1 MHTEA
6 ERREAGAAA
15 RRTLPRS
22 FHAAWDPPSTRK
34 DPLKILRAQGKNRIQ
49 ELLPLR
55 TQRMSQSP
63 FAFLRGAAAVMAS
76 DLSGLPNTGLTVQ
89 LCGDAHL
96 ANFGSYASPE
106 GIPVFDVNDFDE
118 TFPGP
123 FEWDVKR
130 LATSFVVS
138 ARDSGFADHACRAL
152 ALRCV
157 RHYRRHMARLSNLP
171 PLDAWHSTIDLRT
184 AIESIDSHKIRRR
197 LEKRLRT
204 IIDATDAHYNLVD
217 EATLTIKDG
226 GNTRHM
232 PQFSD
237 TINAAFA
244 AYPETLQPQYADLV
258 NRYALR
264 DRAMKI
270 VGIGSVG
277 TLCAIGLYVSADG
290 APLLLQVKEA
300 QESVLAPYTGARNPA
315 CQGER
320 VVTGQR
326 RLQAQSD
333 IFLGWTTTP
342 IDNRHFYVRRLKDS
356 RLADIGAALE
366 ADMLPFAAALC
377 GRTLARAHGRAGDAA
392 LLAGYMTD
400 RDGGDGDSFDQ
411 AITAFAL
418 AYADQTAKDFAAFTE
433 SEKPLA
439 HEVGEGGAHREAV
452 GG

>member
-15 RRTLPRS
+15 RRHLPRS
-22 FHAAWDPPSTRK
+22 FHAAWDPPPDRK
-34 DPLKILRAQGKNRIQ
+34 NPVAILKAQGETRIR

-55 TQRMSQSP
+55 YQRMRASA
-63 FAFLRGAAAVMAS
+63 FAFLRGSAAVMAS
-76 DLSGLPNTGLTVQ
+76 DLSLLPHTGLMVQ

-106 GIPVFDVNDFDE
+106 GNPVFDANDFDE

-130 LATSFVVS
+130 LAASLVVS
-138 ARDSGFADHACRAL
+138 GRENGFTDRDCRSL
-152 ALRCV
+152 VLRCV
-157 RHYRRHMARLSNLP
+157 RHYRRHMERLSGLP
-171 PLDAWHSTIDLRT
+171 PLEAWHSTIDMRT
-184 AIESIDSHKIRRR
+184 AIAGIDAHKLRRR
-197 LEKRLRT
+197 MEKRLHAVM
-204 IIDATDAHYNLVD
+204 DASEAHYNLVD
-217 EATLTIKDG
+217 EAALEIKDG

-232 PQFSD
+232 PAFSA
-237 TINAAFA
+237 TIDAAFA
-244 AYPETLQPQYADLV
+244 AYPATLQPQYADLLG
-258 NRYALR
+258 RYRLV
-264 DRAMKI
+264 DRAMKV

-277 TLCAIGLYVSADG
+277 TLCAIGLFASADG

-300 QESVLAPYTGARNPA
+300 QESVLAPFTGAPRPA

-333 IFLGWTTTP
+333 IFLGWTQAP
-342 IDNRHFYVRRLKDS
+342 IDGRHFYIRKLKDS

-392 LLAGYMTD
+392 LLAGYMCD
-400 RDGGDGDSFDQ
+400 RDGGDGDRFDQ
-411 AITAFAL
+411 AIAAFAM
-418 AYADQTAKDFAAFTE
+418 AYADQTEKDFAEFCAA
-433 SEKPLA
+433 LDA
-439 HEVGEGGAHREAV
+439 GELGAS
-452 GG
+452 

>member
-1 MHTEA
+1 MQTEA

-15 RRTLPRS
+15 RRHLPRS
-22 FHAAWDPPSTRK
+22 FHAAWDPPGSRRN
-34 DPLKILRAQGKNRIQ
+34 PLDILRAQGTSRIQ
-49 ELLPLR
+49 DLLPLR
-55 TQRMSQSP
+55 YQRMRQSA
-63 FAFLRGAAAVMAS
+63 FAFLRGSAAVMAA
-76 DLSGLPNTGLTVQ
+76 DLSLLPNTGLTVQ

-106 GIPVFDVNDFDE
+106 GNPVFDANDFDE

-138 ARDSGFADHACRAL
+138 ARDSGFSDHACRAL

-157 RHYRRHMARLSNLP
+157 RHYRRHMQRISNLP
-171 PLDAWHSTIDLRT
+171 PLEAWHSTIDLRT
-184 AIESIDSHKIRRR
+184 AIEAIDSHKLRRR

-204 IIDATDAHYNLVD
+204 IMDASQAHYNLVD

-232 PQFSD
+232 PELSA
-237 TINAAFA
+237 TIDAAFA
-244 AYPETLQPQYADLV
+244 AYPATLQPQYADLV
-258 NRYALR
+258 GRYSLR
-264 DRAMKI
+264 DRAMKV

-277 TLCAIGLYVSADG
+277 TLCAIGLYACADG

-300 QESVLAPYTGARNPA
+300 QESVLSPFAGAPNPD

-333 IFLGWTTTP
+333 IFLGWTTKP
-342 IDNRHFYVRRLKDS
+342 IDGRHFYVRRLKDS

-366 ADMLPFAAALC
+366 ADMLPFAAGLC

-400 RDGGDGDSFDQ
+400 RDGGDGDSFEQ
-411 AITAFAL
+411 AITGFAV
-418 AYADQTAKDFAAFTE
+418 AYADQTAKDFAAFTAAAAAGE
-433 SEKPLA
+433 LA
-439 HEVGEGGAHREAV
+439 AA
-452 GG
+452 

>member
-1 MHTEA
+1 MQTEHA
-6 ERREAGAAA
+6 RREAGAAA

-22 FHAAWDPPSTRK
+22 FHAAWEPPADRANPV
-34 DPLKILRAQGKNRIQ
+34 DILLEQGKTRIQ

-55 TQRMSQSP
+55 YERMRNSA
-63 FAFLRGAAAVMAS
+63 FAFLRGSAAVMAA
-76 DLSGLPNTGLTVQ
+76 DLGSQPSTGLHVQ

-106 GIPVFDVNDFDE
+106 GLPVFDANDFDE

-130 LATSFVVS
+130 LATSFFVS
-138 ARDSGFADHACRAL
+138 GRDHGLADHACKAL
-152 ALRCV
+152 VLRCV
-157 RHYRRHMARLSNLP
+157 RHYRRHMERLAGLP
-171 PLDAWHSTIDLRT
+171 PLEAWHSTIDMRQT
-184 AIESIDSHKIRRR
+184 IEAIDSHKLRRR
-197 LEKRLRT
+197 MEKRLR
-204 IIDATDAHYNLVD
+204 AAMEASEAHYNLVD
-217 EATLTIKDG
+217 EATMTITDG
-226 GNTRHM
+226 GKVRHM
-232 PQFSD
+232 EQFAE

-244 AYPETLQPQYADLV
+244 AYPKTLQPQFADLV
-258 NRYALR
+258 ARYELK

-277 TLCAIGLYVSADG
+277 TLCAIGLFATADG

-300 QESVLAPYTGARNPA
+300 QESVLAPFAGATKSE
-315 CQGER
+315 CHGER

-333 IFLGWTTTP
+333 IFLGWTQEP
-342 IDNRHFYVRRLKDS
+342 IDDRQFYVRRLKDGH
-356 RLADIGAALE
+356 LADIGTAME
-366 ADMLPFAAALC
+366 TDMLPFAAGLC

-411 AITAFAL
+411 AIAAFAA
-418 AYADQTAKDFAAFTE
+418 AYADQTLRDYETFRTALDSGKMTQQ
-433 SEKPLA
+433 
-439 HEVGEGGAHREAV
+439 
-452 GG
+452 